1 MERKSSLQIT
11 RNTEN
16 KKLDNTL
23 IKENCLI
30 QQNLSSL
37 LRHIKE
43 KFYWVH
49 CKQTLWWIWTPHKTS
64 IKILTKI
71 NWTGL
76 RMSYHLFS
84 FIFIVI
90 LKCAR
95 QRQYLNMMKYKKIS
109 GCMRAESWMK
119 NMNGISII
127 AYQFCVP
134 FSNTLTM
141 CYTLFGK
148 K

>member
-30 QQNLSSL
+30 QQNLSNS

-43 KFYWVH
+43 KFDWVH
-49 CKQTLWWIWTPHKTS
+49 CKQTLWWIQTPHKTS

-119 NMNGISII
+119 IWT
-127 AYQFCVP
+127 AYQSSHISFAYL

-141 CYTLFGK
+141 CYALFGK